1 MEDTDGLRP
10 QVCER
15 TTLAVAAGLWHHASL
30 QARLSRWPGLWDAAA
45 MTIGILETGRPPETL
60 RAQWGSYG
68 DMIRAMLGRERA
80 YRSYDV
86 QAGELPAD
94 PAECLAY
101 VVTGSP
107 AGVHDGL
114 PWIAPLLDFLRKV
127 RGRAKLVGI
136 CFGHQAMAEAFGGKV
151 ARSPEGWVVGMRRY
165 GIVEPPPGQREPLG
179 FVIPAYDQ
187 DQVVALPPG
196 ARVLAAG
203 ESTPFAAIG
212 YDDGTMSV
220 QGHPEFS
227 PAFCAALIVA
237 ERDVYGPLAAPALL
251 SLLQP
256 EDGGR
261 AANWLRQFV
270 DGGGL
275 DTPG

>member
-1 MEDTDGLRP
+1 
-10 QVCER
+10 
-15 TTLAVAAGLWHHASL
+15 
-30 QARLSRWPGLWDAAA
+30 
-45 MTIGILETGRPPETL
+45 MTIGILVTGGPPAAL
-60 RAQWGSYG
+60 RAQWGTYD
-68 DMIRAMLGRERA
+68 DMIRTMLGSRQ

-94 PAECLAY
+94 PAECSAY

-107 AGVHDGL
+107 AGVDDDL
-114 PWIAPLLDFLRKV
+114 PWIPPFLDFLRRV

-136 CFGHQAMAEAFGGKV
+136 CFGHQAMAQAFGGEV
-151 ARSPEGWVVGMRRY
+151 ARSPKGWGVGMHRY
-165 GIVEPPPGQREPLG
+165 EIVEPPPGMLEPLA
-179 FVIPAYDQ
+179 FAIPAFHQ
-187 DQVVALPPG
+187 DQVVTLPPG
-196 ARVLAAG
+196 ARVLAA
-203 ESTPFAAIG
+203 SAFTPFASIG
-212 YDDGTMSV
+212 YDDDTVSV

-227 PAFCAALIVA
+227 PAFSAALIEA

-256 EDGGR
+256 DDGGR
-261 AANWLRQFV
+261 AAKWLRNFI